1 MYKLILVFLTLFL
14 LSFKVDAKQF
24 DDKKCEQILK
34 NYNIS
39 YKAWN
44 NILKRYLAERKK
56 TEDKKEINKIQNIF
70 GNALRGHEI
79 RMNAFS
85 NSYQAFCK

>member
-34 NYNIS
+34 NYNIVIKHGIMSKS
-39 YKAWN
+39 Y
-44 NILKRYLAERKK
+44 LYEEK
-56 TEDKKEINKIQNIF
+56 TEIKNNKN
-70 GNALRGHEI
+70 
-79 RMNAFS
+79 
-85 NSYQAFCK
+85 